1 MPFRPAA
8 CRSKRTQLIGR
19 GEGLKRRL
27 APLFDPEWS
36 DWLPIYA
43 FAIEHPEGVILVDTG
58 ANAGLMRLPR
68 WHPYFRLAVRFEID
82 REQEI
87 GPELLKLGIAPR
99 DVKTVVLTHMH
110 IDHDGGLK
118 DLMFSQVWAA
128 AGELAAASGI
138 AGKING
144 YLPQRW
150 PSGFDPKPLA
160 FEPKPFGP
168 FASSHA
174 LTHDGAVIALPTPGH
189 TDHHV
194 SIAVVEEGVTTL
206 IAGDASY
213 CEANLIAGRIDGIS
227 ASEAEARAHAG
238 EYQPTGVANVR
249 CCFFPP
255 MIRRRRRGSRRA
267 RLLARRRAP
276 CPSEAGGR
284 AQQP

>member
-1 MPFRPAA
+1 MRIHAVQTG
-8 CRSKRTQLIGR
+8 RVQVKKTQLIGR

-194 SIAVVEEGVTTL
+194 SVAVVEEGVTTL

-227 ASEAEARAHAG
+227 ASEGRARASL
-238 EYQPTGVANVR
+238 ANINQLAIDRPVL
-249 CCFFPP
+249 FLPAHDP
-255 MIRRRRRGSRRA
+255 QTPA
-267 RLLARRRAP
+267 RLAERATVR
-276 CPSEAGGR
+276 EMA
-284 AQQP
+284 